1 MTDTK
6 LNRFT
11 AAGVFLATLFVY
23 LKTLSPTV
31 VFWDVGEF
39 LAAASLLQ
47 VPHPPGA
54 PLFLL
59 VGKLVS
65 MVPYYADFAARIH
78 AVSAVAGAASSM
90 LLYLVGVQLM
100 KRMQGPLKDGVDRL
114 IVYGSSAI
122 GALAMSFSTST
133 WDNSIEAEVYAGG
146 MFFVALIIWLALR
159 WWESADDPHSDR
171 YMLMIAYLV
180 GLSVGVHLL
189 GVLALFCV
197 LMLVYLRHFAIG
209 HHTTGQFVMFV
220 LLGLGIFFVVYPGV
234 VQILPSMLDGDVK
247 LPGMDKKLE
256 NGALPLIPVALVIAA
271 LWYAWK
277 SARVGQR
284 LIFVA
289 SLSFLLIVLGYTTY
303 TVVLIRANVPNMPMN
318 ENRPVDMAGLTAYL
332 SREQYGDT
340 PLLKG
345 ESWDNN
351 VGDFRMKYF
360 PRRHSREAMH
370 EPTRRN
376 YTSDWDF
383 MWNWQINHMFT
394 RYILWNYVGQEGSW
408 QDSGVDWSKTYGVPL
423 FLGLFGLYYHF
434 RKDWKLGLTF
444 LIMFFIMGVV
454 LALYQNQ
461 QEPQPRERDYFYGGA
476 YYVFALWI
484 GFGIFALIDL
494 MRGALAN
501 PSTLRLA
508 ATGTLAVCAAAV
520 PVNLLRINW
529 FEHDRSRN
537 HVAWDYSYN
546 LLQSCRKDAILF
558 TNGDNDTFPVWYLQ
572 DVEGVR
578 RDVRLV
584 NLSLINTDW
593 YIHEMKHAEPHGA
606 KKVPISLSD
615 EDIARI
621 QPMAWKPRQ
630 LDLPVPRAV
639 TERFLAETREQVGPG
654 VALDSSVYRDEKIRY
669 NLTGIKYR
677 EDLNILRIQ
686 DIMVR
691 DIITT
696 NRWERPIYFAVTV
709 SPDSKIGLESYLW
722 MSGQAYEFKPI
733 RTDVSG
739 INLNVKTMEAN
750 VRPHAITPSTGP
762 QDGFLYRG
770 LNDHRIFYNE
780 NHQRMALN
788 YRAGFMQLAD
798 NANRSQADPALA
810 GRIMAEMDSTMP
822 IDVMPV
828 LDWRYMVYIM
838 HLYENIGDTVKTAE
852 YGKRVEERC
861 LEILASRPNDP
872 QAKSE
877 AYPMLLEVYEA
888 TKRYDAAI
896 DILRSLQRDYPND
909 PEINR
914 RMTRYQ
920 ELAKPAGGSRDT
932 NKPG

>member
-1 MTDTK
+1 MTDK
-6 LNRFT
+6 MINRLT
-11 AAGVFLATLFVY
+11 AAVVFLATLVVY
-23 LKTLSPTV
+23 LKTLSVTV

-59 VGKLVS
+59 LGKVVS
-65 MVPYYADFAARIH
+65 MVPFYADFAARIH
-78 AVSAVAGAASSM
+78 TISAVGSAFSSM

-100 KRMQGPLKDGVDRL
+100 TRMRGGSLADGVDRL

-133 WDNSIEAEVYAGG
+133 WDNAIEAEVYALG
-146 MFFVALIIWLALR
+146 MFFVAAIVWLALH
-159 WWESADDPHSDR
+159 WWDNAEDSHSDR
-171 YMLMIAYLV
+171 YLLMIAYLI

-189 GVLALFCV
+189 GVLALFCI
-197 LMLVYLRHFAIG
+197 LMLIYFRHYEVTRQTAIRFG
-209 HHTTGQFVMFV
+209 AIA
-220 LLGLGIFFVVYPGV
+220 LGIFFVVYPGV
-234 VQILPSMLDGDVK
+234 VQILPSMLDGDAK
-247 LPGMDKKLE
+247 LPLLGNIESGL
-256 NGALPLIPVALVIAA
+256 LPLVPIVLVLAA

-277 SARVGQR
+277 SAGQGQR
-284 LIFVA
+284 VVFVA

-345 ESWDNN
+345 QSWDNN
-351 VGDFRMKYF
+351 TQSYREKYF
-360 PRRHSREAMH
+360 PRRYSQEAMH

-394 RYILWNYVGQEGSW
+394 RYLLWNYVGQEGSF
-408 QDSGVDWSKTYGVPL
+408 QDAGVDWSKTYGIPL
-423 FLGLFGLYYHF
+423 FLGILGVFYHF
-434 RKDWKLGLTF
+434 KKDWKLAFTF
-444 LIMFFIMGVV
+444 FVLFLIMGVV

-476 YYVFALWI
+476 YYVWALWI
-484 GFGIFALIDL
+484 GLGVFALIDL
-494 MRGALAN
+494 MRGALKS

-508 ATGTLAVCAAAV
+508 SAGTLAVFTLAV

-537 HVAWDYSYN
+537 FVAWDYSYN
-546 LLQSCRKDAILF
+546 LLQSCKKDAILF

-578 RDVRLV
+578 RDVRVV

-593 YIHEMKHAEPHGA
+593 YIHEMKHGEPHGA
-606 KKVPISLSD
+606 KKVPISLTD
-615 EDIARI
+615 EQIAGI
-621 QPMAWKPRQ
+621 LPMQWKPRQ
-630 LDLPVPRAV
+630 IDLPVPKDV
-639 TERFLAETREQVGPG
+639 TQRFLAETQAQFSAPVK
-654 VALDSSVYRDEKIRY
+654 LDSSVLRDGRIRY
-669 NLTGIKYR
+669 TLSGIKFR
-677 EDLNILRIQ
+677 ADLNVLRVQ

-691 DIITT
+691 DIVTT
-696 NRWERPIYFAVTV
+696 NRWERPVYFAVTV
-709 SPDSKIGLESYLW
+709 SPDSKMGLDAYLW
-722 MSGQAYEFKPI
+722 MTGQAYELKPI

-739 INLNVKTMEAN
+739 SALDVKTMTDN
-750 VRPHAITPSTGP
+750 VIPREVTPAKGP
-762 QDGFLYRG
+762 QNGFLYRG
-770 LNDHRIFYNE
+770 LNDPGVFYNE
-780 NHQRMALN
+780 NQQRMALN

-798 NANRSQADPALA
+798 YASRVEGDKASGL
-810 GRIMAEMDSTMP
+810 RIMAQMDSTMP

-838 HLYENIGDTVKTAE
+838 HLYENVEDSAKVAE
-852 YGKRVEERC
+852 YGKRVEAKC
-861 LEILASRPNDP
+861 IEILAARPNDP
-872 QAKSE
+872 QAKAE
-877 AYPMLLEVYEA
+877 AYPMLLEVYESMR
-888 TKRYDAAI
+888 RYDSALE
-896 DILRSLQRDYPND
+896 ILRTLEKDYPND
-909 PEINR
+909 PEIIR
-914 RMTRYQ
+914 RIERYQ
-920 ELAKPAGGSRDT
+920 GLLKPGARDT